1 MEQLLVQA
9 LREGDASA
17 FDVVYDQHRPR
28 IHGWLLRMTRDRAV
42 AEELL
47 QETFLR
53 LARHAP
59 RLRPDTNLRAWL
71 FTVAR
76 NLARSHRRWAWL
88 DASRLLASRDRPA
101 TTAPTPEDL
110 AGASEAQ
117 RRVDAALAA
126 LPPASR
132 EVLLLV
138 VYEHLEPGEA
148 ATVLGIEPAA
158 LRQRLARARQQ
169 LAEHLGE
176 ER

>member
-9 LREGDASA
+9 LREGDRSA
-17 FDVVYDQHRPR
+17 FDVVYDLHRPR
-28 IHGWLLRMTRDRAV
+28 IHGWLLRMTRDPAI

-53 LARHAP
+53 LARHAN

-76 NLARSHRRWAWL
+76 NLERSRRRWAWL
-88 DASRLLASRDRPA
+88 DSSRLLAFMDQPRAS
-101 TTAPTPEDL
+101 APTPEDL

-117 RRVDAALAA
+117 RRLDAALAA
-126 LPPASR
+126 LSPTSR

-138 VYEHLEPGEA
+138 VYEGLEPAEA
-148 ATVLGIEPAA
+148 AGVLAIRVDA
-158 LRQRLARARQQ
+158 LRQRLARAR
-169 LAEHLGE
+169 AELTALWSE
-176 ER
+176 E

>member
-1 MEQLLVQA
+1 MQA
-9 LREGDASA
+9 LREGDRSA
-17 FDVVYDQHRPR
+17 FDVVYDLHRPR
-28 IHGWLLRMTRDRAV
+28 IHGWLLRTTRDRAI

-53 LARHAP
+53 LARHAS

-76 NLARSHRRWAWL
+76 NLERSRRRWAWL
-88 DASRLLASRDRPA
+88 DASRVLSFGDQPRAV
-101 TTAPTPEDL
+101 APTPEDL

-117 RRVDAALAA
+117 RRLDLALAA
-126 LPPASR
+126 LSRTSR

-138 VYEHLEPGEA
+138 VYEGLEPSEA
-148 ATVLGIEPAA
+148 AAVLGIRPDA
-158 LRQRLARARQQ
+158 LRQRLARARAE
-169 LAEHLGE
+169 LADHLGE

>member
-9 LREGDASA
+9 LREGDGSA
-17 FDVVYDQHRPR
+17 FDVVYDMHRPR
-28 IHGWLLRMTRDRAV
+28 IHGWLLRMTRDRTV

-59 RLRPDTNLRAWL
+59 RLQPDTSLRAWL
-71 FTVAR
+71 FTVAS

-88 DASRLLASRDRPA
+88 DASRLLAWRDLPHAAA
-101 TTAPTPEDL
+101 TTPEDL

-126 LPPASR
+126 LPPTSR

-138 VYEHLEPGEA
+138 VYEHLEPAEA
-148 ATVLGIEPAA
+148 AGVLGIKPEA
-158 LRQRLARARQQ
+158 LRQRLARARSQ

-176 ER
+176 TP